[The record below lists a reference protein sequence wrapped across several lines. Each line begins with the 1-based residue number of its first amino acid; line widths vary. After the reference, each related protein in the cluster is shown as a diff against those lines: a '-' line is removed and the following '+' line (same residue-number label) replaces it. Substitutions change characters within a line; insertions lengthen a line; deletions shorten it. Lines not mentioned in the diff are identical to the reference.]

1 MPRVLALLALLV
13 TVLTTS
19 VSCSTSEADS
29 PAPGP
34 TMVMVTVTGESVQPS
49 GRKVDVAVG
58 QPVELVVKSDV
69 AGEIH
74 VHSDP
79 EQEIEFEPGTTSRT
93 LTIERPGV
101 VDVER
106 HDPDSLV
113 VQLEVR

>member
-1 MPRVLALLALLV
+1 MPRVLAVLALLV
-13 TVLTTS
+13 TVLATS
-19 VSCSTSEADS
+19 VSCGTSQADS
-29 PAPGP
+29 PAPQP
-34 TMVMVTVTGESVQPS
+34 RMVMVTVNGDAVQPS
-49 GRKVDVAVG
+49 GEKVDVAVG

-69 AGEIH
+69 EGEIH

-93 LTIERPGV
+93 LTIERPGL

-106 HDPDSLV
+106 HDPATLV

>member
-1 MPRVLALLALLV
+1 MPRALAPLVLLV
-13 TVLTTS
+13 TVLATS
-19 VSCSTSEADS
+19 VSCSTSQADS
-29 PAPGP
+29 APTEP
-34 TMVMVTVTGESVQPS
+34 EMVMITVQGDTVEPS
-49 GRKVDVAVG
+49 GKKIDVAVG

-79 EQEIEFEPGTTSRT
+79 EEEMEFEPGTSSRT
-93 LTIERPGV
+93 ITIARPGL

-106 HDPDSLV
+106 HQPDTLV